1 MILNKKL
8 VEKLEDKIIE
18 FMNFK
23 QGRGTKSAYL
33 YQYKDLITA
42 AIEMRSCKDLA
53 AFLKLTEEENLVIK
67 QKSEAEL
74 LQDIYEYTARE
85 KRINRKKSPPT
96 KPKKFS
102 RTANDCEE
110 KPDCLKVV
118 GVAEAKALAKKHFNK
133 YLDALTPEEIIE
145 LREQHGIDVAEA
157 VRTIQRQLAA
167 QKSSSASGSDQR
179 SRSPLS
185 TFRQQKV
192 DRRN

>member
-1 MILNKKL
+1 M
-8 VEKLEDKIIE
+8 EEKIIE

-33 YQYKDLITA
+33 YEYKALIATA
-42 AIEMRSCKDLA
+42 VEMRSCKDLA
-53 AFLKLTEEENLVIK
+53 AFLKLTEKENLVIK

-85 KRINRKKSPPT
+85 KRINRKKSAPT

-102 RTANDCEE
+102 RPATINNHDYEE

-118 GVAEAKALAKKHFNK
+118 AVAEAKALAKKHFNK

-157 VRTIQRQLAA
+157 VSTIQKQLAE
-167 QKSSSASGSDQR
+167 QKSSSVSSSDQR
-179 SRSPLS
+179 NTPLS
-185 TFRQQKV
+185 TFRKQKL